1 MQMITTGHLEGC
13 LEHICYK
20 NLLKKDRKMWTAVHK
35 TIPFGGVADLNVVV
49 PLSKNLVAQ
58 LGRELMDQEVR
69 QP

>member
-1 MQMITTGHLEGC
+1 
-13 LEHICYK
+13 
-20 NLLKKDRKMWTAVHK
+20 MWTAVHK